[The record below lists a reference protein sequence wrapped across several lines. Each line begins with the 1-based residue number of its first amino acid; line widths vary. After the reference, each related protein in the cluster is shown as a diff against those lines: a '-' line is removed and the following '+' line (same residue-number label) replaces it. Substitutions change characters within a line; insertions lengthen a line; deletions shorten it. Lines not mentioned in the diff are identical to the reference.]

1 MLQVL
6 SPHPS
11 VNPPNRHARRC
22 KHGFRARHNAA
33 QKAFAAARLSGDSL
47 IGLDNPAKAAAALD
61 VSLSMVSAAKLLL
74 KQQDCD
80 LIDVVLFGGESLMK
94 VAGEIRRRD
103 RQVKASASDVSK
115 IRILAVR

>member
-1 MLQVL
+1 MR
-6 SPHPS
+6 P
-11 VNPPNRHARRC
+11 RR
-22 KHGFRARHNAA
+22 RSR
-33 QKAFAAARLSGDSL
+33 RRVWSGDSR

-74 KQQDCD
+74 KQQDCCD

-94 VAGEIRRRD
+94 VAGEIRRRN